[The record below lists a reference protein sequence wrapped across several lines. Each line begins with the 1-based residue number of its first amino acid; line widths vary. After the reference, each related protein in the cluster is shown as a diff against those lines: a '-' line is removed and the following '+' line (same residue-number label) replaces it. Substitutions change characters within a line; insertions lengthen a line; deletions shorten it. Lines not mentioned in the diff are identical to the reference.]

1 MPELRALLCGGCS
14 HADGVP
20 PPRPPPRFSV
30 AKSLQPGPEAP
41 SLVPEARSP
50 GRAPRV
56 VSPAATF
63 VTLPRSRCLCRLP
76 GASGDRRHLRP
87 LRGPDGGGEGVSRAE
102 LPPGPL
108 TPAPLGAS
116 SRGPP
121 APLGAS
127 GLLGPSPGSDT
138 VPAAHEVLLPV
149 IPSQGRVSFLVKP
162 VAWGHSGLLSSG
174 HTALKSFCWTRTGL
188 SGSQVNRETLLDH
201 FQNHS
206 FALGFQLH
214 NHKGLDALGI

>member
-1 MPELRALLCGGCS
+1 MPPSRGLRGQATPAS
-14 HADGVP
+14 P
-20 PPRPPPRFSV
+20 
-30 AKSLQPGPEAP
+30 PGPRRWWGGG
-41 SLVPEARSP
+41 LQ
-50 GRAPRV
+50 GRA
-56 VSPAATF
+56 
-63 VTLPRSRCLCRLP
+63 
-76 GASGDRRHLRP
+76 
-87 LRGPDGGGEGVSRAE
+87 
-102 LPPGPL
+102 PPGPL

-149 IPSQGRVSFLVKP
+149 IPSQGRVSFLVKT
-162 VAWGHSGLLSSG
+162 VAWGHFLLLNSG

-188 SGSQVNRETLLDH
+188 SGSKVNREALLDH
-201 FQNHS
+201 FRNHS
-206 FALGFQLH
+206 FALGVQLH

>member
-1 MPELRALLCGGCS
+1 M
-14 HADGVP
+14 P
-20 PPRPPPRFSV
+20 PPRGLRGQATPGSP
-30 AKSLQPGPEAP
+30 PGPRWWWRRG
-41 SLVPEARSP
+41 LQ
-50 GRAPRV
+50 GRAP
-56 VSPAATF
+56 
-63 VTLPRSRCLCRLP
+63 L
-76 GASGDRRHLRP
+76 
-87 LRGPDGGGEGVSRAE
+87 
-102 LPPGPL
+102 GPL

-127 GLLGPSPGSDT
+127 GLLGPFPGSDT

-162 VAWGHSGLLSSG
+162 VAWGHSGLLSSS

-188 SGSQVNRETLLDH
+188 SGSQVNREALLDH

-206 FALGFQLH
+206 FALGIQLH